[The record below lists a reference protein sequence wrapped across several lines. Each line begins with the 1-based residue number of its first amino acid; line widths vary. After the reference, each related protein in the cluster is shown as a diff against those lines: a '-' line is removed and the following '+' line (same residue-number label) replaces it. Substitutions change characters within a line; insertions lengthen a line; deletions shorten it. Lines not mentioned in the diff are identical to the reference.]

1 MTSWWKSNGLNWG
14 GSANNRAADRY
25 TAIGLSCV
33 LGEVEDISLSGVRIR
48 CKGESPIRV
57 NDVFQLTI
65 KRDSGSLKVVAKVVW
80 VTRPLFSAA
89 KMGLRFVETDIEAL
103 RTLLESLCP
112 GCTANAFLPS
122 GGQRMSELTVAT
134 IEVEDL
140 YVILGVARTAS
151 DNEIRAAYHA
161 RAKQYHPDCNTEAE
175 AAIHFSNISKAYTV
189 LRDPE
194 YRARYDRLL
203 AQARCAA

>member
-1 MTSWWKSNGLNWG
+1 MASWWKSNGLKRD
-14 GSANNRAADRY
+14 GSANDRTADRY
-25 TAIGLSCV
+25 TASGLSCV
-33 LGEVEDISLSGVRIR
+33 LGEIEDISLSGVRIR

-57 NDVFQLTI
+57 NEVLQLTI
-65 KRDSGSLKVVAKVVW
+65 KRGSGSLKVVAKVVW

-89 KMGLRFVETDIEAL
+89 KMGLRFVETDVEAL

-112 GCTANAFLPS
+112 GCTANASLPS
-122 GGQRMSELTVAT
+122 GGQRVTELTVAT

-161 RAKQYHPDCNTEAE
+161 RAKQYHPDHNTEAD
-175 AAIHFSNISKAYTV
+175 APIHFSNISKAYTV

-194 YRARYDRLL
+194 HRARYDRLL
-203 AQARCAA
+203 AQARRAA